1 MRDSWV
7 CCGENSRPKYTRP
20 LDVLVAGAFCCD
32 TSICCSLALKSSHD
46 LLCQNQGKAI
56 YTSSARA
63 KVVAICQSQGQ
74 TIYKRNA
81 TTRIVAISSTMPNP
95 FFGLALGLVHP
106 SDFSPGEMGA
116 GPRLCA
122 FAHYWRLRTLLH
134 VRPLRIGP
142 QWDTI

>member
-1 MRDSWV
+1 MRDSCV
-7 CCGENSRPKYTRP
+7 RCGENSRPKYTRS

-106 SDFSPGEMGA
+106 SDFSPGEMGEA
-116 GPRLCA
+116 TQY
-122 FAHYWRLRTLLH
+122 AHAH
-134 VRPLRIGP
+134 
-142 QWDTI
+142 

>member
-1 MRDSWV
+1 MRDSCV
-7 CCGENSRPKYTRP
+7 RCGENSRPKYTRS

-46 LLCQNQGKAI
+46 LL
-56 YTSSARA
+56 
-63 KVVAICQSQGQ
+63 CQSQGQ

-106 SDFSPGEMGA
+106 SDFSPGEMGEA
-116 GPRLCA
+116 TQYNPSCQ
-122 FAHYWRLRTLLH
+122 
-134 VRPLRIGP
+134 IGY
-142 QWDTI
+142 QL